1 MKDVTVA
8 NLIMLNET
16 IGMTVEVNNGQITGV
31 NFEEE

>member
-1 MKDVTVA
+1 MTDVTVA

-16 IGMTVEVNNGQITGV
+16 IGLTVEVNDGQITGV